1 VVARLAGRIDTTGH
15 RDNRTWWGYGGTIV
29 RLTGDLDDT
38 VIARWYRTARFRPD
52 PARRESGGV
61 LQRTNWQTRTRYY
74 ETLVGLLDISDD
86 AADGLARETLTAAA
100 GQRRPSTL
108 YYLVSPKSAGS
119 LAGTLLTAPR
129 PRLYER
135 RRGEGAVDLLIIE
148 TKVWSYWPYREG
160 WLTAL
165 DDLAITDRWLAAAS
179 LVRVLADW
187 AMQTPSL
194 ATAAAFAPPV
204 AAVEDLLLLA
214 DGGRPHAPG
223 RPRDTSGGDMPG
235 GPGASRPD
243 GGGPAVDGGP
253 AARAAPGLGRSGG
266 SADRP
271 RGPWPAGDPLVAAA
285 AALLTTVVRTALG
298 SSGIGPG
305 FVLDAVHPGLT
316 RLVPAARPAPDMIT
330 AEVSDVL
337 TQLEH
342 TLRWL
347 SAGERAGISDEL
359 GPRLRAILDL
369 LAAPAGPAVA
379 PGTALDR
386 GARLGPA
393 VLPEPRT
400 PDAPE
405 PGSGGTR

>member
-1 VVARLAGRIDTTGH
+1 
-15 RDNRTWWGYGGTIV
+15 V

-38 VIARWYRTARFRPD
+38 VIARWYRAARFRPD
-52 PARRESGGV
+52 PGRRESGGV

-74 ETLVGLLDISDD
+74 ETLVGLLDVPGDSVN
-86 AADGLARETLTAAA
+86 GLARETLTAAA

-119 LAGTLLTAPR
+119 LAGALLTAPG

-135 RRGEGAVDLLIIE
+135 RRGEGAIDLLISE
-148 TKVWSYWPYREG
+148 TKVWSYWPHREG
-160 WLTAL
+160 WLAAL

-214 DGGRPHAPG
+214 DGGRAHLPS
-223 RPRDTSGGDMPG
+223 RPRDTPG
-235 GPGASRPD
+235 GNVLGASRSYR
-243 GGGPAVDGGP
+243 GGPAVDRGP
-253 AARAAPGLGRSGG
+253 AGRAAPGLGPSDAA
-266 SADRP
+266 ADRGP
-271 RGPWPAGDPLVAAA
+271 RPAGDPLVAAA

-298 SSGIGPG
+298 SSGIGPS

-316 RLVPAARPAPDMIT
+316 QLVPAARCAPDTIT

-347 SAGERAGISDEL
+347 SADERAGMSDEL
-359 GPRLRAILDL
+359 GPRLRAVLDL

-379 PGTALDR
+379 PGTALGQ
-386 GARLGPA
+386 GAGLGPA
-393 VLPEPRT
+393 AAPEPRT
-400 PDAPE
+400 PDAAE
-405 PGSGGTR
+405 PDSGGAR